1 VSVIWHDIECGAYC
15 ADLPVWRAL
24 AREHPGP
31 VLDIGAG
38 TGRVALDLAERGH
51 DVVALD
57 LDAALL
63 AELSRRADGR
73 AIETAVA
80 DARDF
85 KLDVMF
91 GVIIVPMQTIQLL
104 GGAAGRAPFFE
115 RVRRHLAADGVVA
128 IAISEELELYEV
140 DATVGGPLPDIR
152 ELEGVLYSSQ
162 PTAVRE
168 DRAGFVLE
176 RRRETV
182 DRVGHRTVEQDVIRI
197 DALSA
202 DQLELEAAEAGL
214 NAAGRID
221 IPPTPDHVGSTVVI
235 LDA

>member
-1 VSVIWHDIECGAYC
+1 MSVIWHDIECGAYC

-24 AREHPGP
+24 AREHSGP

-51 DVVALD
+51 RVVALD
-57 LDAALL
+57 LDASLL
-63 AELSRRADGR
+63 AELSRRADGHE
-73 AIETAVA
+73 IETAVA
-80 DARDF
+80 DARGF
-85 KLDVMF
+85 ELSTTF
-91 GVIIVPMQTIQLL
+91 GLIIVPMQTIQLL
-104 GGAAGRAPFFE
+104 GGAAGRAPFLE
-115 RVRRHLAADGVVA
+115 RARRHLAADGVVA

-140 DATVGGPLPDIR
+140 DAALGGPLPDIR

-168 DRAGFVLE
+168 ERNGFVLE

-182 DRVGHRTVEQDVIRI
+182 DPGGRRTVERDVLRI

-202 DQLELEAAEAGL
+202 DELERDAAAAGL
-214 NAAGRID
+214 MPADRIG
-221 IPPTPDHVGSTVVI
+221 IPPTSDHVGSTVVV
-235 LDA
+235 LGA